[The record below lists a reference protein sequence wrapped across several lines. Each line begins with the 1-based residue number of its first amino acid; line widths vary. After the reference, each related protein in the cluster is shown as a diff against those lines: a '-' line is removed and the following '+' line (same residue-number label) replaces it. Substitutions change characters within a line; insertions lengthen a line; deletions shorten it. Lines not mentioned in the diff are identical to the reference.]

1 MACVYYSKIPIYPI
15 FFLLKGDYI
24 YIYIGF
30 LLQGLLREILLS
42 KFR

>member
-24 YIYIGF
+24 YRVPIT
-30 LLQGLLREILLS
+30 GLV
-42 KFR
+42 KGDTTVQV